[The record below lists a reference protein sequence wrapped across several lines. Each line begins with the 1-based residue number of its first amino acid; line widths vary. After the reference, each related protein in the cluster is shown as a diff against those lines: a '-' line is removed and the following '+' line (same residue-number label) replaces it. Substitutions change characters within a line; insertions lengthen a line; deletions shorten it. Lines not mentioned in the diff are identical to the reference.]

1 MMSWKPFRSICMP
14 IVSRHWTSGRP
25 AAIIVVNDRV
35 QAETSLPRTV
45 PIKPLRTGIDHKEQQ
60 PVTARFAAVFWTT
73 IPWERSWRAA
83 ARSSGAVISART
95 CPPPAVTPR
104 YVKFGMASPVPDLAG
119 GRGHRLVHHAEQLVR
134 IRASGQRL
142 RPRDRAAEV
151 QVRERLVHR
160 LHPKLLAGL
169 HRRVYLVD
177 LFLADHVA
185 DGRCGHQDL
194 HGQRPSAAVTLRD
207 QELIEDGFED

>member
-1 MMSWKPFRSICMP
+1 MMSWKLFRSICIP
-14 IVSRHWTSGRP
+14 SVCRHWTSGKP
-25 AAIIVVNDRV
+25 AAIIVANWRLKT
-35 QAETSLPRTV
+35 EMSLPRTP
-45 PIKPLRTGIDHKEQQ
+45 PIKPLRTGISPNEKP
-60 PVTARFAAVFWTT
+60 PVAPRLTAMFWTT

-134 IRASGQRL
+134 IRASGQCL

-160 LHPKLLAGL
+160 LHPELLAGL
-169 HRRVYLVD
+169 HRRVDLVD